1 MSTKDHF
8 RWLAALSR
16 RIGKR
21 TRDRELATMF
31 EKVAAE
37 YDRRADEAPADGP
50 PREPGGD
57 ANS

>member
-8 RWLAALSR
+8 RGLAALSR

-21 TRDRELATMF
+21 TRDTELATMF
-31 EKVAAE
+31 KKIAAE
-37 YDRRADEAPADGP
+37 YDRRADEESGDEP
-50 PREPGGD
+50 PRDPGGD